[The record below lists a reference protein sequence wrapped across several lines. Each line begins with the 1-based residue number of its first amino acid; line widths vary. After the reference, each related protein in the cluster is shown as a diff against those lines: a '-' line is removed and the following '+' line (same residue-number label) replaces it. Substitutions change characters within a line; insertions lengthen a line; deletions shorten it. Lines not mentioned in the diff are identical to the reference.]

1 MSGTA
6 SNAFNDAIAYE
17 RYVGRWSR
25 VVAKPFLAWLGV
37 APGGRWLDVG
47 AGTGILTQAILD
59 HAAPATVV
67 AVDLSDQYLA
77 YARTAVPDG
86 RVEFVTGDAGALA
99 LDGPAFDAAVS
110 GLLLNFVPSP
120 RDAALGLAA
129 AVKPGGTAASYV
141 WDYGDRMQMMRHFW
155 DAAIAVDEA
164 AEAFRAAARYDIC
177 DPDALRALFESAG
190 LSSVEVTPIDVV
202 TPFASFD
209 DYWLPFLGA
218 QGSVAKY
225 LRSRE
230 EAQREAIRERLL
242 VDLPIGSDGT
252 IPLSAR
258 AWAVKG
264 TR

>member
-1 MSGTA
+1 MADAA
-6 SNAFNDAIAYE
+6 SSTFNDAVAYE

-37 APGGRWLDVG
+37 APGGSWLDVG

-59 HAAPATVV
+59 HAAPGRVV
-67 AVDLSDQYLA
+67 AVDLSDQYLT
-77 YARTAVPDG
+77 YARTAVPDA
-86 RVEFVTGDAGALA
+86 RVDFVTGDAAALA

-120 RDAALGLAA
+120 RAAALGLAA
-129 AVKPGGTAASYV
+129 AVKPAGIAASYV
-141 WDYGDRMQMMRHFW
+141 WDYGDRMQMIRHFW
-155 DAAIAVDEA
+155 DAAIAVDGA
-164 AEAFRAAARYDIC
+164 AETFHAAARYDIC
-177 DPDALRALFESAG
+177 DPNALRALFDSAG
-190 LSSVEVTPIDVV
+190 LSSVEVAPIDVA
-202 TPFASFD
+202 TTFASFD
-209 DYWLPFLGA
+209 DLWLPFLGA

-225 LRSRE
+225 LRSRD

-242 VDLPIGSDGT
+242 DDLPIGSDGT